1 MEDEPADN
9 TSLCQHKQNVVIR
22 HNYFFKTILLLNSN
36 LDLRA
41 KILTAG

>member
-22 HNYFFKTILLLNSN
+22 HNYFLKRFGMLHDYSFLILY
-36 LDLRA
+36 
-41 KILTAG
+41 